1 MRQDKQTKMYSSMIS
16 TSQVKYLEYKK
27 VEIEFCG
34 NIFWLYSDGSCFHEQ
49 SKTLIVA
56 DLHLEKAFS
65 QSSAALLPGY
75 DTKETLTLLE
85 AALMRNEVQNCIFLG
100 DSFHNAGSAQSL
112 AKPYKEKLVQ
122 LSKLKHFKWVLG
134 NHDPLLPDFLP
145 GERCQSTYIDS
156 IELRHQPKQNENE
169 MLVIPKR
176 GQIIGHYHPKA
187 KLRLRASNTS
197 GKCFIFDQK
206 RMILPAFGVYT
217 GGLNITSIAISSL
230 FSGTPAIYFCHKTKL
245 YRIRDITK
253 LRE

>member
-1 MRQDKQTKMYSSMIS
+1 MYSSD
-16 TSQVKYLEYKK
+16 TSASRVKSLEYEK

-34 NIFWLYSDGSCFHEQ
+34 NIFWLYSDGSCFHKQ

-65 QSSAALLPGY
+65 QSSAVLIPGY
-75 DTKETLTLLE
+75 DTKETLILLE
-85 AALMRNEVQNCIFLG
+85 AALIRNEVQNCIFLG
-100 DSFHNAGSAQSL
+100 DSFHNASSAQLL
-112 AKPYKEKLVQ
+112 AEPYKEKLIQ
-122 LSKLKHFKWVLG
+122 LSKIKHFKWVLG

-156 IELRHQPKQNENE
+156 IELKHQPQQDENE
-169 MLVIPKR
+169 MLIIPTK

-187 KLRLRASNTS
+187 KVRLRASNTT

-206 RMILPAFGVYT
+206 RMIIPAFGVYT
-217 GGLNITSIAISSL
+217 GGLNITNIAITSL
-230 FSGTPAIYFCHKTKL
+230 FRGTPNIYFCHKTKL
-245 YRIRDITK
+245 YRIRDIAK